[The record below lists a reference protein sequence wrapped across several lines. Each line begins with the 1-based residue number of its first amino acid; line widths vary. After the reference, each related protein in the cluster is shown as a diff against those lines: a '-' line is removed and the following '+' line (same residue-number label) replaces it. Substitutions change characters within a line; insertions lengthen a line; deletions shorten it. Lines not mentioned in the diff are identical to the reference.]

1 LKGGGLANGTDDMR
15 YRRLLK
21 ALANARK
28 TALITQAQLARKLGK
43 SQQFVSKYESGERRL
58 DAIEFAD
65 ICYALGL
72 DPGDVL
78 LDAAPHLLTRAKR
91 MSKTASQT

>member
-1 LKGGGLANGTDDMR
+1 MANSTDDIR
-15 YRRLLK
+15 YKRMLK
-21 ALANARK
+21 ALSAARK
-28 TALITQAQLARKLGK
+28 AALITQAQLARKLGK

-78 LDAAPHLLTRAKR
+78 NEAAPHLLTAARRASR
-91 MSKTASQT
+91 KTSQP

>member
-1 LKGGGLANGTDDMR
+1 LANGTDDIR

-21 ALANARK
+21 ALADARK
-28 TALITQAQLARKLGK
+28 EALITQAQLARKLRK

-72 DPGDVL
+72 DPGEVL
-78 LDAAPHLLTRAKR
+78 NDAAPHLLTAARRASRK
-91 MSKTASQT
+91 ASQA

>member
-1 LKGGGLANGTDDMR
+1 MANGTDDIR

-21 ALANARK
+21 ALADERK
-28 TALITQAQLARKLGK
+28 AALITQAQLARKLGK

-78 LDAAPHLLTRAKR
+78 NQATKHLLTTARRASRK
-91 MSKTASQT
+91 ASQS